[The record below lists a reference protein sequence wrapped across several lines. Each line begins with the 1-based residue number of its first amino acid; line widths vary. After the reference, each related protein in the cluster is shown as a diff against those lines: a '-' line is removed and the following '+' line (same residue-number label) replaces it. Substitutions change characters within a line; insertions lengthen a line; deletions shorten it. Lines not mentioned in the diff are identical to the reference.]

1 MEASM
6 RRANTILSVVFG
18 ACVAVALHT
27 APVLA
32 QSNTAIPGVIAA
44 GAQPEL
50 VQEGFV
56 FTEGPLGTEDGGLYF
71 NDNRASK
78 TYLVDRAGK
87 VSLAYEQTK
96 GANGL
101 ALTREGDLIAAEG
114 DGKRISKRSPDGKI
128 TPVSESYKG
137 APHLSPNDVIADAR
151 GGVYFTDPGPRPVL
165 PGRPTYVFYMPAGA
179 SQPILIDDTVPR
191 PNGIVLSPDGRTLY
205 VDNTLGPAVYAYDVQ
220 PDGSVKNKRVFAEL
234 RDIPAGQESGAD
246 GMAIDRDGRLYV
258 SSLTGMQ
265 VFDAKGQHLGTI
277 KFPRQPANAA
287 FAGPGKGI
295 LYVTAREG
303 LYRISTMTKGP
314 DRPGK

>member
-1 MEASM
+1 MC
-6 RRANTILSVVFG
+6 RANTILSSIVFG
-18 ACVAVALHT
+18 ACVALALHT
-27 APVLA
+27 APLLA
-32 QSNTAIPGVIAA
+32 QPNSAIPGVIAA

-50 VQEGFV
+50 VQEGFM
-56 FTEGPLGTEDGGLYF
+56 FTEGPLGTADGGLFF

-101 ALTREGDLIAAEG
+101 ALTKERDLIAAEG
-114 DGKRISKRSPDGKI
+114 DGKRISRRSRDGKL
-128 TPVSESYKG
+128 TAVSESYKG
-137 APHLSPNDVIADAR
+137 MPHLSPNDVIADAK
-151 GGVYFTDPGPRPVL
+151 GGVYFTDPGPRPVV
-165 PGRPTYVFYMPAGA
+165 PGRPTYVLYMPAGG
-179 SQPILIDDTVPR
+179 SQPILIDDSVPR
-191 PNGIVLSPDGRTLY
+191 PNGIILSPDGRTLI

-220 PDGSVKNKRVFAEL
+220 PDGSVKNKRTFAEL

-265 VFDAKGQHLGTI
+265 VFDAKGQYLGTI

>member
-1 MEASM
+1 MC
-6 RRANTILSVVFG
+6 RANTILSSIVFG
-18 ACVAVALHT
+18 ACVALALHT
-27 APVLA
+27 APLLA
-32 QSNTAIPGVIAA
+32 QPNSAIPGVIAA

-50 VQEGFV
+50 VQEGFM
-56 FTEGPLGTEDGGLYF
+56 FTEGPLGTADGGLFF

-101 ALTREGDLIAAEG
+101 ALTKEGDLIAAEG
-114 DGKRISKRSPDGKI
+114 DGKRISRRSRDGKLAA
-128 TPVSESYKG
+128 VSESYKG
-137 APHLSPNDVIADAR
+137 MPHLSPNDVIADAK
-151 GGVYFTDPGPRPVL
+151 GGVYFTDPGPRPVV
-165 PGRPTYVFYMPAGA
+165 PGRPTYVLYMPAGG
-179 SQPILIDDTVPR
+179 SQPILIDDSVPR
-191 PNGIVLSPDGRTLY
+191 PNGIILSPDGRTLI

-220 PDGSVKNKRVFAEL
+220 PDGSVKNKRTFAEL

-265 VFDAKGQHLGTI
+265 VFDAKGQYLGTI

-314 DRPGK
+314 DQPGK